1 MRCKLLK
8 VGDRWALPTV
18 PGPCAE
24 KLFEIDKKQ
33 KCPPVRMDTAVAAR
47 SEPAARLPLE
57 HARRLRAEAGELRE
71 VGVGPAH
78 LGGWGGKYLIMQPLI
93 QPSIQLSIEIRTERP
108 SDRESYGTT
117 MPRRFSPCYF
127 VGNARGCCR

>member
-8 VGDRWALPTV
+8 VSDRWALPTV
-18 PGPCAE
+18 PRPCAE

-78 LGGWGGKYLIMQPLI
+78 LGWGRKVPYYAAPHTTLHTALH
-93 QPSIQLSIEIRTERP
+93 LNKN
-108 SDRESYGTT
+108 RETLRQRKNLGA
-117 MPRRFSPCYF
+117 PRAQTF
-127 VGNARGCCR
+127 